1 MGSSGGE
8 KGLIIDQI
16 KNYYIFQKKLQSVL
30 NNEQNS
36 TLFNKKSKFKIEEV
50 YLINHNWINS
60 WKHYTNYD
68 IAKDSLD
75 KIVAKDE
82 NDLKRHIE
90 KICHNLSENDLIPN
104 KFIMLFKGNKNAYKQ
119 ITGKKILEPE
129 QFECIVDKK
138 TFELMQDIGETFY
151 YPSEKKY
158 SIDIILSKRIII
170 LLIKEKYIAKFLYYG
185 NLEADFQLIQLTAK
199 YFDKEGDGINSEE
212 IYKAFINFLLD
223 CDEDYLLGNF
233 NENSI
238 GFVKN
243 IFIKMKE
250 GYKIQIQN
258 ELLASKYFDQEKH
271 TKNINFNN
279 VNKFRKV
286 GLANIGAT
294 CYMNATLECFI
305 NVDPLTRYLLTERN
319 YNKIINDSRT
329 YELSSAYCDL
339 LASVICDE
347 NITNYYEPY
356 NFKEIISWKNPIFEG
371 INANDSKDL
380 INFMLEEMNQE
391 LSKLNLK
398 EDPIEI
404 LDKTNPKQ
412 INQNNP
418 ALTFNNFKNDFI
430 KKNDSIISRTFFFII
445 ESKSQC
451 QCCKSII
458 YNYQSLF
465 LLEFPLENVYRF
477 FTSKNYN
484 LTNNEGEKVINL
496 YQCLEQYREPT
507 FFIGDNQLYCNVC
520 KRQTDNINS
529 NVLYSLPPYLIIIL
543 NRGKG
548 KSFDCK
554 VDFPE
559 FLDLENYVM
568 CPYSIHK
575 YQLSGVICH
584 LGRSGMSGH
593 FIAYCRQRIKNKW
606 YCFNDATI
614 TLCQN
619 QNSDYKKGS
628 PYILFYE
635 AIDRKPNVLFS
646 DDIPFYDNNI
656 NNNQNNFENNNMINN
671 NLNINNNNFA
681 NMNMNGFNNNN
692 NFNNMNN
699 QQNNINIMNMMNN
712 NNIMINNSMNL
723 MNNDINNRNN
733 NNHINHSMNN
743 NMMGMNNNN
752 INNSMNNNMMNIN
765 NSMNNNMMNINN
777 NINNAMNNN
786 MMNINKSVNNSGN
799 NNINNSMNNNMMNM
813 NNNFNMINQSFNS
826 MNNNNNGNQNIQMS
840 NFGNNNTNMGVQN
853 MNFQNNLNNN
863 NNMMFNNMNNN
874 FN

>member
-1 MGSSGGE
+1 MGSSGAN
-8 KGLIIDQI
+8 GLIVEQI

-36 TLFNKKSKFKIEEV
+36 VLFNEKTKFKIEEV
-50 YLINHNWINS
+50 YLINHSWIIS

-82 NDLKRHIE
+82 KDLRRQMDPIF
-90 KICHNLSENDLIPN
+90 HNLSASDLIPK
-104 KFIMLFKGNKNAYKQ
+104 KFVMLFKDNKKAYKQ
-119 ITGKKILEPE
+119 ITGKRILELE
-129 QFECIVDKK
+129 QFECFVDKK
-138 TFELMQDIGETFY
+138 TFELLKEMGEVFY
-151 YPSEKKY
+151 LPPEKKY
-158 SIDIILSKRIII
+158 SIDVILSKKIII
-170 LLIKEKYIAKFLYYG
+170 LLIKEKYLAKFFYCG
-185 NLEADFQLIQLTAK
+185 EMECDIQLIQLTAK

-223 CDEDYLLGNF
+223 CDENYLLESF
-233 NENSI
+233 NNHSI
-238 GFVKN
+238 GFYKN
-243 IFIKMKE
+243 IFIKIKE
-250 GYKIQIQN
+250 GYKIQFQN

-271 TKNINFNN
+271 IKNINFNN

-305 NVDPLTRYLLTERN
+305 NVDPLTRYLLTEIN

-339 LASVICDE
+339 LVSVICDE
-347 NITNYYEPY
+347 NITNYYEPN
-356 NFKEIISWKNPIFEG
+356 NFKDIISWKNPIFEG

-391 LSKLNLK
+391 LCKLEIK
-398 EDPIEI
+398 EDPSEI
-404 LDKTNPKQ
+404 LNKTNLKQ

-418 ALTFNNFKNDFI
+418 ELTFNNFKSDFTR
-430 KKNDSIISRTFFFII
+430 KNDSIISRTFFFII

-451 QCCKSII
+451 QCCRSIV

-465 LLEFPLENVYRF
+465 LLEFPLENVYKF

-484 LTNNEGEKVINL
+484 LNNNEGEKVINL
-496 YQCLEQYREPT
+496 YQCLEQYRKPT
-507 FFIGDNQLYCNVC
+507 FFVGDNQLYCNVC

-548 KSFDCK
+548 KSFDCV

-559 FLDLENYVM
+559 FLDLQNYVM
-568 CPYSIHK
+568 CPQSIHK
-575 YQLSGVICH
+575 YQLNGVICH
-584 LGRSGMSGH
+584 LGSSGMSGH

-606 YCFNDATI
+606 YCFNDANI
-614 TLCQN
+614 TLCKDQN
-619 QNSDYKKGS
+619 KDYKKGS

-635 AIDRKPNVLFS
+635 AIDKKPNVLFS
-646 DDIPFYDNNI
+646 NDIPFYNNNSN
-656 NNNQNNFENNNMINN
+656 NNNQNNFGNNNMINN
-671 NLNINNNNFA
+671 NNVV
-681 NMNMNGFNNNN
+681 NMSMNGFNNN

-699 QQNNINIMNMMNN
+699 QQNNINFMNMIN
-712 NNIMINNSMNL
+712 NNIMINNS
-723 MNNDINNRNN
+723 INNMDNNFNNNNNN
-733 NNHINHSMNN
+733 NNHLNKYLNN
-743 NMMGMNNNN
+743 NMNIINNSMNNN
-752 INNSMNNNMMNIN
+752 INNSMNNNMNNNYNVNNFTDMNNRMN

-777 NINNAMNNN
+777 NF
-786 MMNINKSVNNSGN
+786 NS
-799 NNINNSMNNNMMNM
+799 
-813 NNNFNMINQSFNS
+813 INQSFNN
-826 MNNNNNGNQNIQMS
+826 MNNNNNGNQNFQ
-840 NFGNNNTNMGVQN
+840 NNNFSNNSMNMAFQN
-853 MNFQNNLNNN
+853 MNLQNNFNNNN
-863 NNMMFNNMNNN
+863 NNMMYNNNMNNN